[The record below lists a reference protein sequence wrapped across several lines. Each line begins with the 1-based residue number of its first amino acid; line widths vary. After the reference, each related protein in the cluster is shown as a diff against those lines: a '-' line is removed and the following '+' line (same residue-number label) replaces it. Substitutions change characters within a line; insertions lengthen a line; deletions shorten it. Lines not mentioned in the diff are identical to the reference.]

1 MCCSIGRLRHGTDQR
16 RPSLTWCQLLMRRWV
31 PRWGR
36 DGSIFSFKHLWHTYD
51 ERPLW
56 QLKQSTSDHMF
67 ITKPAGIQSRLPQRP
82 FPRSMSSEVQVYE
95 EQRVGVGIQC
105 LARNCGILFLVSL
118 ELPVL
123 FTLWYTHV
131 NFVPFNRALWFGR
144 HINHTRYSLAILASP
159 PWRVWIWTSCSY

>member
-1 MCCSIGRLRHGTDQR
+1 MLIKKTEHWFQVRWVCCSIGRPRHGTDQR
-16 RPSLTWCQLLMRRWV
+16 RPSLTWCQLLMRRGV

-56 QLKQSTSDHMF
+56 QLKRYTSDHMF

-105 LARNCGILFLVSL
+105 LARNCGILFLVFWS
-118 ELPVL
+118 
-123 FTLWYTHV
+123 FQSYS
-131 NFVPFNRALWFGR
+131 
-144 HINHTRYSLAILASP
+144 RYGIHMLILSPLTGPYDLVAI
-159 PWRVWIWTSCSY
+159 